1 MAAAIPSEVKPAER
15 RPRLRPKKCVNRTT
29 KTRLRQPVIGS
40 SNPAAADAPA
50 MVMLRAA
57 PLDERGINTVSMSTS
72 EFVGALNSDTP
83 HFPANRGTF
92 KRNDPLLAN

>member
-1 MAAAIPSEVKPAER
+1 MA
-15 RPRLRPKKCVNRTT
+15 
-29 KTRLRQPVIGS
+29 
-40 SNPAAADAPA
+40 
-50 MVMLRAA
+50 MLRAA